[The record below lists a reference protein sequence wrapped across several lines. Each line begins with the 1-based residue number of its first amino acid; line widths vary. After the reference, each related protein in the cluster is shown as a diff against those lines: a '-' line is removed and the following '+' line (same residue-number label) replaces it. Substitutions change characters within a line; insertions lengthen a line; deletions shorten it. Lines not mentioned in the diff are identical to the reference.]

1 MFYCIF
7 FVRDWYLK
15 DLFILKQYSHRYRT
29 QRMCEETVVDYL
41 AILKFIPYCF
51 VKSKMIKKLHTTL
64 YADDDE

>member
-1 MFYCIF
+1 
-7 FVRDWYLK
+7 
-15 DLFILKQYSHRYRT
+15 
-29 QRMCEETVVDYL
+29 MCEETVVDYL